1 MENLEVTNEEKIY
14 IVSSKIKFL
23 NEAIYNYTIDLEM
36 FALEQGVDPER
47 EPVVQTRQYKENA
60 LVKKAALEN
69 ILSELLANS

>member
-1 MENLEVTNEEKIY
+1 MESLELTNEEKVY

-60 LVKKAALEN
+60 ILKKAALQSVLDDL
-69 ILSELLANS
+69 LSNN

>member
-23 NEAIYNYTIDLEM
+23 NEAIFNYTLDLDM
-36 FALEQGVDPER
+36 FALETGVDPDR

-60 LVKKAALEN
+60 LVKKAALEG
-69 ILSELLANS
+69 ILNDLLANS